1 MTAGRWARR
10 LAAALGVVA
19 ALAAGAWAFV
29 AYTRPE
35 MAFDFALLLQMC
47 GIR

>member
-1 MTAGRWARR
+1 MTGTRWAGRV
-10 LAAALGVVA
+10 AAALGIA
-19 ALAAGAWAFV
+19 AAFAAGAWAFV

-35 MAFDFALLLQMC
+35 MALDFALLLQMC

>member
-1 MTAGRWARR
+1 MRAAAWTAR
-10 LAAALGVVA
+10 LGAALGIA
-19 ALAAGAWAFV
+19 AAFAAGAWAFV